1 MRSAGSKES
10 KEGGTSTGEDVER
23 NCKSFVGTAGGWE
36 GAPGTWM
43 ELPGLGREL
52 PALGRELLGMYSS
65 AETSPQV
72 LDRLRTSLI
81 HMRPRGYQ
89 TRDFSS
95 SLT

>member
-10 KEGGTSTGEDVER
+10 KEGALLLGKMWS
-23 NCKSFVGTAGGWE
+23 GTARALLELLVVGRELQGLGWSS
-36 GAPGTWM
+36 
-43 ELPGLGREL
+43 PGLGREL